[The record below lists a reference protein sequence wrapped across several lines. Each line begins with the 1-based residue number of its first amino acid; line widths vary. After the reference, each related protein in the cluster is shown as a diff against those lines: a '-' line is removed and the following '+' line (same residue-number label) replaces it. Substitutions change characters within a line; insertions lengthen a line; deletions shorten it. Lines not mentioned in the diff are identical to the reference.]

1 MNKSEI
7 TVQRRIGQQL
17 LLLSIIQHEDEHTQ
31 KCGFSFVNKERLE
44 LWSVMDRDELEHFL
58 QVCGTLDSYTV
69 GIEAAQEY
77 VKKDNFY
84 RDDNVYLFVL
94 STIHRY
100 GDFFVL
106 HCDLNGNLKSHARN
120 NYLRFNSLYKSFPV
134 GPSMATVDEF
144 KKMISFYICY
154 FVKRIKAALSEGY
167 DWDVVIKATQLDL
180 SEERF
185 HEIASDDF
193 LKGTFHKLSL
203 R

>member
-58 QVCGTLDSYTV
+58 LVCGTLDSYTV

-77 VKKDNFY
+77 IKKDDFY
-84 RDDNVYLFVL
+84 QDDNVFLFIL

-100 GDFFVL
+100 GDFFVV
-106 HCDLNGNLKSHARN
+106 HCNLKDNGDLKSYARH
-120 NYLRFNSLYKSFPV
+120 NYLRYNSLYGSFSV

-144 KKMISFYICY
+144 KKMISFYIYY
-154 FVKRIKAALSEGY
+154 FVKRMKAALSEGY
-167 DWDVVIKATQLDL
+167 DWDVVKMATQLDL

-185 HEIASDDF
+185 HKIVTNF
-193 LKGTFHKLSL
+193 
-203 R
+203 